1 MAAKRR
7 ERTEDEATADAAEA
21 MPTIARIYLTSPV
34 SIPGQRKTEA
44 VTVARSGA
52 GVRCESIAP
61 ETLGPIAG
69 FALRFS
75 SGEVRF
81 VPATSVALVE
91 LG

>member
-7 ERTEDEATADAAEA
+7 EKTEGETTEAEA
-21 MPTIARIYLTSPV
+21 PPIARIYLTSPV

-44 VTVARSGA
+44 VTVARVGA
-52 GVRCESIAP
+52 GIRCERVEP
-61 ETLGPIAG
+61 EMLGPIAG
-69 FALRFS
+69 FALHFS